1 MLDTYVH
8 DANVII
14 YVYDI
19 TDPESFA
26 SIDYWNR
33 EVALVSKAQLGAKDA
48 PVKVLLGNKNDLAH
62 LSKVDTK

>member
-19 TDPESFA
+19 TDTESFA

-33 EVALVSKAQLGAKDA
+33 EVALVSKSLLGAKDA

-62 LSKVDTK
+62 LSKVDNN